1 MEWVLCKYFRCFQWM
16 YGPSVLTGVSGRT
29 DDLHDQ
35 NEYVFCFPTHSLL
48 LPFSHLFHCLPYS
61 SFITELPEYQIIAKS
76 SANITRFLCLQW
88 NYANF
93 YQLKIWFSF
102 SSPDLFYH
110 RFIFAN
116 NSSTNV
122 FFYYGDRNFY
132 AEAIISLWFFYS
144 GYKVIVRTM
153 MMSCWNTDFTE
164 HRSVGALYRRGGSVC
179 LFFLFWSS
187 LSILVKQSEKEG
199 EFLECSLFFLIKIWL
214 IQSYKILFY
223 HDTQLENQ
231 GFCLNIL
238 LNFKKI
244 WI

>member
-1 MEWVLCKYFRCFQWM
+1 M
-16 YGPSVLTGVSGRT
+16 LTGVSGGT

-35 NEYVFCFPTHSLL
+35 NEYVFSFPSHSLL

-76 SANITRFLCLQW
+76 SANINRFLCLQW

-102 SSPDLFYH
+102 SSLDLFYH
-110 RFIFAN
+110 PVSYLQRIPQLM
-116 NSSTNV
+116 
-122 FFYYGDRNFY
+122 FFYYGERNFY
-132 AEAIISLWFFYS
+132 TEAIISLWFFYS

-179 LFFLFWSS
+179 LVFLFWSS
-187 LSILVKQSEKEG
+187 LSMLVKKSEKKG
-199 EFLECSLFFLIKIWL
+199 EFLEHSLFLIIIWL

-223 HDTQLENQ
+223 HGTQ
-231 GFCLNIL
+231 
-238 LNFKKI
+238 
-244 WI
+244 